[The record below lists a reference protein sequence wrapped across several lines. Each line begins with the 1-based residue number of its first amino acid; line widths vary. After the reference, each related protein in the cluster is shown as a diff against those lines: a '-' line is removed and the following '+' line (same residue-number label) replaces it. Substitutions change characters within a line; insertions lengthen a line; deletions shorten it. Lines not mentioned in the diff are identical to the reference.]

1 MFTLPAWGWLDDV
14 HGGQGD
20 EEGIQRHGLTYYAL
34 VIFQH
39 REHILITVSSFSLV
53 PAGAGDAH
61 EPAAVGG
68 GEDKN
73 SMHTEIK

>member
-1 MFTLPAWGWLDDV
+1 M
-14 HGGQGD
+14 
-20 EEGIQRHGLTYYAL
+20 IS
-34 VIFQH
+34 QH
-39 REHILITVSSFSLV
+39 REHILITVSRFSLV

-61 EPAAVGG
+61 DPGAVGG